1 MQVKICGITTEDA
14 AIAASR
20 YGADMIGFVFAESSR
35 RISPEKA
42 KEIVQLLSDNV
53 KITGVFVNEKA
64 EVIRD
69 IKEMVSLD
77 YVQLHG
83 DESPEFCKSL
93 GVPVIKALAIREKSV
108 IEKMSQYNC
117 DYFLLD
123 SPGVQYRG
131 GSGKTFDWHLLQDR
145 DIPNEKIILAG
156 GLNEINVHD
165 AIRTVRPAM
174 VDVSSGVETNGKKDV
189 KKIAAFIK
197 AVKGRE
203 KDVRVHIT

>member
-14 AIAASR
+14 AVAASR
-20 YGADMIGFVFAESSR
+20 SGADMIGFVFAESSR

-42 KEIVQLLSDNV
+42 KEIVQLLPDNV
-53 KITGVFVNEKA
+53 KITGVFVNEKP

-108 IEKMSQYNC
+108 IEKMSKYDC
-117 DYFLLD
+117 DYFILD

-131 GSGKTFDWHLLQDR
+131 GSGKTFDWYLLQDR

-156 GLNEINVHD
+156 GLNETNVQD

-203 KDVRVHIT
+203 KDVSVHIT